1 MNFKYLIVAVVLSGS
16 LISCNG
22 SEDKD
27 KSTENEDVTQQDV
40 QESLDESAEVTG
52 EYIEGVTDDISDKVD
67 ELNKETEEQLT
78 GLKNEF
84 QSLNEDARREYNDQM
99 NEIGQMSDKI
109 RAKRIELAEAG
120 KERQEELK
128 KDLNK
133 LENALE
139 ESVSKFKEEISE
151 DK

>member
-1 MNFKYLIVAVVLSGS
+1 MKPNSYVTSTSKQFKSFFNNQY
-16 LISCNG
+16 
-22 SEDKD
+22 
-27 KSTENEDVTQQDV
+27 
-40 QESLDESAEVTG
+40 
-52 EYIEGVTDDISDKVD
+52 
-67 ELNKETEEQLT
+67 
-78 GLKNEF
+78 

-120 KERQEELK
+120 EERQEELK
-128 KDLNK
+128 KDLKK
-133 LENALE
+133 LENALK